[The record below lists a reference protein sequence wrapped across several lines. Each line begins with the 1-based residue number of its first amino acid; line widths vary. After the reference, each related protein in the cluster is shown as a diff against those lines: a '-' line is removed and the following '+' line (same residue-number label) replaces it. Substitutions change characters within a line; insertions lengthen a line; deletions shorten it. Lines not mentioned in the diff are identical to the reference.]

1 MLDLRILDNTI
12 TISRIDQERKKLQ
25 MIRSMLRG
33 GLVDDLMEILNDEIM
48 ELNEQ
53 RRNLVD
59 ELRILESNSENSNQG

>member
-1 MLDLRILDNTI
+1 
-12 TISRIDQERKKLQ
+12 

-33 GLVDDLMEILNDEIM
+33 GLVDDLMEILNEEIM

>member
-1 MLDLRILDNTI
+1 
-12 TISRIDQERKKLQ
+12 

>member
-1 MLDLRILDNTI
+1 
-12 TISRIDQERKKLQ
+12 

-33 GLVDDLMEILNDEIM
+33 GLVDDLMEILNEEIM

-59 ELRILESNSENSNQG
+59 ELCILESNSESSGQG